1 MVALD
6 SGILQ
11 VFLSIFRLAPLRATR
26 MVGSAYG
33 AHGFRLFMI
42 DLKAIARSLRA
53 SEESLRR
60 PLELLR
66 QGYSPAFLATYR
78 SDEIGQLDYQ
88 TLRRLRSALRYQ
100 ERLETHRE
108 MVEEQLRRD
117 QLWNDAFGPLLT
129 QARSVAEIDLLT
141 RGIRSRK
148 GARALAE
155 KQPEVPKIGQALLAL
170 QGPGPLDVEQWVGQ
184 QAGVG
189 QEEARAL
196 TVQVRRWI
204 QLLLHEDPVLMDRIA
219 SALRR
224 RSQVAV
230 EILPDNHEQATEG
243 GAGEPSAD
251 SLEPSASNTTLPEV
265 TGCGFGRLIQDQP
278 GPQDAANL
286 PGLGE
291 TVSTSQPQLVGS
303 LESSSPTELP
313 SPIPAG
319 SDTGIPEAPEATA
332 TAEPSSS
339 TESTGSANPTT
350 EGTEAVDENVRFGA
364 AKSGPLRG
372 GKKSNAKAK
381 TPAPRSAAKL
391 SPRQKRRRWLRGILD
406 SYSKL
411 RSPLDRLTPYQI
423 VMLGRGTRSQ
433 LTRLVWQY
441 DNPPLIQAA
450 RELLAPAKHPA
461 GPWLDDLVVEAMS
474 KQILPKLEQDLF
486 AEFEEKAQHSL
497 VERAVES
504 LQSSLQ
510 QRPVTGR
517 TILAIDSVG
526 PKSAPIAVVDPQGN
540 VLHTDELPA
549 SSSRKDLVATNVVLL
564 GEIIHR
570 YKVSMVALSNG
581 PARRFLIHTIK
592 QLLEQSD
599 GNVTWTMVDRAGAD
613 AYCATRECLAE
624 LPTHSRRHRAAVWLA
639 RKLQDPLAQLLKVD
653 AARLRLGSFQRE
665 VPDTLLEQEL
675 EESVRDTIAKR
686 GVDYW
691 SASKE
696 LLQTLPG
703 ITPEI
708 AEALVAFRQEQPEAT
723 RQQVAD
729 RMREKF
735 GDTTFRQS
743 LGFLRVFGSS
753 EPLDGTSVHPEDYR
767 LAQRL
772 IAQNLFP
779 APSSSPEGW
788 TKPSPVAA
796 SAAVVDPPDAS
807 SAAEVTEDLE
817 PSEGFGEI
825 SSEESTEAP
834 TDAAVAEALTESP
847 TDLPGETEAEEPS
860 VTAEEMAEAAA
871 ALAEIDSS
879 EEPGTEEAPA
889 AAGEPVADATQA
901 AAQDAPSTPVPQV
914 RVIRCHVD
922 PPIADSAL
930 AIDVEK
936 LARSWQVGRGRLRYV
951 ARALQQPHRDLRDNQ
966 PGTPLLDG
974 VPTLENLQPG
984 MSAWA
989 VVIGVADF
997 GAFVDLGPDC
1007 SGLIHISRLSSDFLK
1022 DPNQVVQVGDLI
1034 QVWVLNVDSKRRR
1047 VVLSAISP
1055 QSLDAKEKQ
1064 AAAMAAERMQPRRDG
1079 RDNRDGRDRNAKP
1092 GAPRS
1097 QGNAAPRGRSD
1108 RGGPGGR
1115 SSSGPDRAGAG
1126 GGGGRGGN
1134 GRFQQGRRPQRAENN
1149 EPADTAPATKPSPK
1163 VERPKPSAP
1172 ISDAMQKGK
1181 EPLRS
1186 FSDLMQFYQGKRETP
1201 PAVEAPP
1208 SQEPS
1213 SAAPPNQAE
1222 SAEGSDV

>member
-1 MVALD
+1 
-6 SGILQ
+6 
-11 VFLSIFRLAPLRATR
+11 
-26 MVGSAYG
+26 
-33 AHGFRLFMI
+33 MI

-66 QGYSPAFLATYR
+66 QGYSPAFLAKYR

-100 ERLETHRE
+100 ERLESHRE

-196 TVQVRRWI
+196 TTQVRRWI

-230 EILPDNHEQATEG
+230 EILPDNHEQASEG
-243 GAGEPSAD
+243 SAAETAADAAVPSV
-251 SLEPSASNTTLPEV
+251 NGQTLPEV

-278 GPQDAANL
+278 GPQDAENL
-286 PGLGE
+286 PGFAG
-291 TVSTSQPQLVGS
+291 TASPSQPQPAVS
-303 LESSSPTELP
+303 AESSLPAELPTREPDSAETDLQEATDATLGDELSGSTELL
-313 SPIPAG
+313 G
-319 SDTGIPEAPEATA
+319 TA
-332 TAEPSSS
+332 D
-339 TESTGSANPTT
+339 PTT
-350 EGTEAVDENVRFGA
+350 EGSQAIGENVRFGA

-372 GKKSNAKAK
+372 GKKSNAKGK
-381 TPAPRSAAKL
+381 TAAPRSTAKL

-450 RELLAPAKHPA
+450 RELLASAKHPA
-461 GPWLDDLVVEAMS
+461 GTWLDDLVVEAMS

-486 AEFEEKAQHSL
+486 AEFEEKAQHAL

-526 PKSAPIAVVDPQGN
+526 PKSAPIAVVDARGN

-570 YKVSMVALSNG
+570 YKVSLVALSNG
-581 PARRFLIHTIK
+581 PARRFLIHTVK
-592 QLLEQSD
+592 QLLEQSG

-729 RMREKF
+729 QMREKF

-743 LGFLRVFGSS
+743 LGFLRVFGSN

-779 APSSSPEGW
+779 APSSIPEGW
-788 TKPSPVAA
+788 SKPNPAA
-796 SAAVVDPPDAS
+796 APATTADAS
-807 SAAEVTEDLE
+807 DASLE
-817 PSEGFGEI
+817 ADAGVQSLDPQDGSGEI
-825 SSEESTEAP
+825 SSGDATEVPPDTAFGESL
-834 TDAAVAEALTESP
+834 TDSP
-847 TDLPGETEAEEPS
+847 ADLPGETELEEPL

-879 EEPGTEEAPA
+879 DAPATEEAPA
-889 AAGEPVADATQA
+889 ATSEPASDPTQA
-901 AAQDAPSTPVPQV
+901 APQEVPSTPIPQV
-914 RVIRCHVD
+914 RMIRCHVD

-930 AIDVEK
+930 TIDVEK

-1055 QSLDAKEKQ
+1055 QSLEAKEKQ

-1079 RDNRDGRDRNAKP
+1079 RDSRDGRDRNAKP

-1097 QGNAAPRGRSD
+1097 QGNAPPRGRSD

-1115 SSSGPDRAGAG
+1115 SSSGPERAAGGSG
-1126 GGGGRGGN
+1126 GGGVHVGN
-1134 GRFQQGRRPQRAENN
+1134 GRFKQGRKPQRAENY
-1149 EPADTAPATKPSPK
+1149 EPDNSAPATKPSPK

-1201 PAVEAPP
+1201 PTAEPP
-1208 SQEPS
+1208 TGQESSPS
-1213 SAAPPNQAE
+1213 VPPNQAE

>member
-1 MVALD
+1 MD
-6 SGILQ
+6 
-11 VFLSIFRLAPLRATR
+11 
-26 MVGSAYG
+26 VGSAYG

-100 ERLETHRE
+100 ERLESHRE
-108 MVEEQLRRD
+108 MVAEQLRRD
-117 QLWNDAFGPLLT
+117 ELWNDAFAPLLI

-170 QGPGPLDVEQWVGQ
+170 QGAGPLDVEQWVGQ

-189 QEEARAL
+189 QEDARAL
-196 TVQVRRWI
+196 TTQVRRWI

-230 EILPDNHEQATEG
+230 EILPDNHEQANES
-243 GAGEPSAD
+243 GAVETPSDSSEPSV
-251 SLEPSASNTTLPEV
+251 NGQTLPEV

-278 GPQDAANL
+278 GPHDTENL
-286 PGLGE
+286 PGLDG
-291 TVSTSQPQLVGS
+291 TASVSQPQPVAS
-303 LESSSPTELP
+303 AESSLPTQP
-313 SPIPAG
+313 P
-319 SDTGIPEAPEATA
+319 
-332 TAEPSSS
+332 S
-339 TESTGSANPTT
+339 TESTGSDNGLPEPPEATASDEQASSGPVDPTT
-350 EGTEAVDENVRFGA
+350 ERSDSIDENVRFGA

-372 GKKSNAKAK
+372 GKKSNAKSK

-411 RSPLDRLTPYQI
+411 RGPLDRLTPYQI

-450 RELLAPAKHPA
+450 RELLASAKHPA
-461 GPWLDDLVVEAMS
+461 GPWLDDLVVEAMN

-486 AEFEEKAQHSL
+486 AEFEEKAQHAL

-526 PKSAPIAVVDPQGN
+526 PKSAPIAVIDPQGN

-570 YKVSMVALSNG
+570 YKVSLVALSNG

-592 QLLEQSD
+592 QLLEQSG

-624 LPTHSRRHRAAVWLA
+624 LPTQSRRHRAAVWLA
-639 RKLQDPLAQLLKVD
+639 RKLQDPLAELLKVD

-708 AEALVAFRQEQPEAT
+708 AEALVDFRQEQPEAT

-729 RMREKF
+729 RMKEKF

-779 APSSSPEGW
+779 APSPNPEGW
-788 TKPSPVAA
+788 TKPTLVAA
-796 SAAVVDPPDAS
+796 PATVVDATDAS
-807 SAAEVTEDLE
+807 MEAGTATESVE

-825 SSEESTEAP
+825 SSEDASEAP
-834 TDAAVAEALTESP
+834 TDTVRAEALTESP
-847 TDLPGETEAEEPS
+847 SELPGETEPEEPA

-879 EEPGTEEAPA
+879 DDPSGAEATA
-889 AAGEPVADATQA
+889 SAGESAADSTQA
-901 AAQDAPSTPVPQV
+901 ASQEPSSAPIPQV
-914 RVIRCHVD
+914 RMIRCHVD
-922 PPIADSAL
+922 APVADSAL

-1007 SGLIHISRLSSDFLK
+1007 SGLIHISRLSSDFIK

-1055 QSLDAKEKQ
+1055 QSLEAKEKQ

-1097 QGNAAPRGRSD
+1097 QGSGPPRGRSD

-1126 GGGGRGGN
+1126 GGGGGRGGN
-1134 GRFQQGRRPQRAENN
+1134 GRFQQGRKPQRAENHESSN
-1149 EPADTAPATKPSPK
+1149 TAPATKPSPK

-1186 FSDLMQFYQGKRETP
+1186 FSDLMQFYQGKRE
-1201 PAVEAPP
+1201 
-1208 SQEPS
+1208 EPS
-1213 SAAPPNQAE
+1213 ATGAPPNQEPSPLAAPNPAE

>member
-1 MVALD
+1 
-6 SGILQ
+6 
-11 VFLSIFRLAPLRATR
+11 

-100 ERLETHRE
+100 ERLESHRA
-108 MVEEQLRRD
+108 MVEEQLQRD
-117 QLWNDAFGPLLT
+117 QLWNEAFGPLLT

-155 KQPEVPKIGQALLAL
+155 KQPEVPKMGQALLAL
-170 QGPGPLDVEQWVGQ
+170 QGSGPLDVEQWVGQ

-189 QEEARAL
+189 QEEAKAL
-196 TVQVRRWI
+196 TAQVRRWI

-230 EILPDNHEQATEG
+230 EILPDNHEQAAEG
-243 GAGEPSAD
+243 SSEEMPGESPEASANNQ
-251 SLEPSASNTTLPEV
+251 SLPEV

-278 GPQDAANL
+278 GPQDAENL
-286 PGLGE
+286 PGYDGSAPALQ
-291 TVSTSQPQLVGS
+291 TKLVAS
-303 LESSSPTELP
+303 VDSSIPTEP
-313 SPIPAG
+313 SAEPNNSDAG
-319 SDTGIPEAPEATA
+319 LPEAPEATA
-332 TAEPSSS
+332 NVESSGS
-339 TESTGSANPTT
+339 IESVGASNPTT
-350 EGTEAVDENVRFGA
+350 EGTETIDENVRFGA

-372 GKKSNAKAK
+372 GKKSPAKGK
-381 TPAPRSAAKL
+381 TAPPRSAAKL

-411 RSPLDRLTPYQI
+411 RSPLDRLTPYQV

-461 GPWLDDLVVEAMS
+461 GPWLDDLVLEAMN

-486 AEFEEKAQHSL
+486 AEFEEKAQHAL

-510 QRPVTGR
+510 QRPLTGR

-570 YKVSMVALSNG
+570 YKVSLVALSNG

-729 RMREKF
+729 RMREQF

-779 APSSSPEGW
+779 APSPNPEGW
-788 TKPSPVAA
+788 IKPSPAAAPVAA
-796 SAAVVDPPDAS
+796 GDAS
-807 SAAEVTEDLE
+807 SVALESDTTTESLD
-817 PSEGFGEI
+817 PSESFGEI
-825 SSEESTEAP
+825 SSEESADLPSDATFAEPLPDSSTE
-834 TDAAVAEALTESP
+834 
-847 TDLPGETEAEEPS
+847 LPGETESEEPV
-860 VTAEEMAEAAA
+860 VTAEEMAAAAA
-871 ALAEIDSS
+871 ALAESESS
-879 EEPGTEEAPA
+879 EEPGTGEAA
-889 AAGEPVADATQA
+889 SVASEPVTDATSPVSQE
-901 AAQDAPSTPVPQV
+901 PSSTPNPQV
-914 RVIRCHVD
+914 RMIRCHVD

-1007 SGLIHISRLSSDFLK
+1007 SGLIHISRLSSDFIK

-1055 QSLDAKEKQ
+1055 QSLEAKEKQ

-1108 RGGPGGR
+1108 RGGPGAR
-1115 SSSGPDRAGAG
+1115 SSSGPDRAGSG

-1134 GRFQQGRRPQRAENN
+1134 GRFQQGRKPQRAENN
-1149 EPADTAPATKPSPK
+1149 ESANSAPATKPSPK

-1186 FSDLMQFYQGKRETP
+1186 FSDLMQFYQGKREEP
-1201 PAVEAPP
+1201 PAAEPP
-1208 SQEPS
+1208 PNQESSPS
-1213 SAAPPNQAE
+1213 VPPNQAE

>member
-1 MVALD
+1 
-6 SGILQ
+6 
-11 VFLSIFRLAPLRATR
+11 

-100 ERLETHRE
+100 ERLESHRE

-117 QLWNDAFGPLLT
+117 QLWNDAFGPLLS
-129 QARSVAEIDLLT
+129 QSRSVAEIDLLT

-155 KQPEVPKIGQALLAL
+155 KQPEVSKIGQALLAL
-170 QGPGPLDVEQWVGQ
+170 QGAGPLDVEQWVGE

-196 TVQVRRWI
+196 TAQVRRWI

-243 GAGEPSAD
+243 VAED
-251 SLEPSASNTTLPEV
+251 TASNSPDAASNQAIPEV

-278 GPQDAANL
+278 GPHDAENL
-286 PGLGE
+286 PGFDG
-291 TVSTSQPQLVGS
+291 TASTSPTQLVASVDSS
-303 LESSSPTELP
+303 LPTEP
-313 SPIPAG
+313 SAEPNSSEAG
-319 SDTGIPEAPEATA
+319 TPEAPEATA
-332 TAEPSSS
+332 NVDLSGS
-339 TESTGSANPTT
+339 TESNATSGGS
-350 EGTEAVDENVRFGA
+350 EAIDENVRFGA
-364 AKSGPLRG
+364 AKSGPLRA
-372 GKKSNAKAK
+372 GKKSQSKGKA
-381 TPAPRSAAKL
+381 PPPRSAAKL

-441 DNPPLIQAA
+441 DNPSLIQAA

-461 GPWLDDLVVEAMS
+461 GPWLDEVVVEAMN

-486 AEFEEKAQHSL
+486 AEFEEKAQHAL

-510 QRPVTGR
+510 QRPVVGR

-570 YKVSMVALSNG
+570 FKVSLVALSNG

-686 GVDYW
+686 GVDFW
-691 SASKE
+691 SASRE

-723 RQQVAD
+723 RQQIAD
-729 RMREKF
+729 RLREKF

-753 EPLDGTSVHPEDYR
+753 EALDGTSVHPEDYR

-772 IAQNLFP
+772 IAQNLSP
-779 APSSSPEGW
+779 APSSAPEGW
-788 TKPSPVAA
+788 TKPNLAAA
-796 SAAVVDPPDAS
+796 SVAVGDAS
-807 SAAEVTEDLE
+807 DASLEADAVTENLD

-825 SSEESTEAP
+825 SSDDSTDIPSEA
-834 TDAAVAEALTESP
+834 AIAEPLSDSP
-847 TDLPGETEAEEPS
+847 ADLPGETESEEPS

-879 EEPGTEEAPA
+879 DDSGTGEATV
-889 AAGEPVADATQA
+889 AAGEPVADPTQPA
-901 AAQDAPSTPVPQV
+901 SQQPPSTPMPQV
-914 RVIRCHVD
+914 RMIRCHVD
-922 PPIADSAL
+922 APIADSAL

-1055 QSLDAKEKQ
+1055 QALEAKERQ

-1079 RDNRDGRDRNAKP
+1079 RDNRDGRDRNARP
-1092 GAPRS
+1092 SGPRS
-1097 QGNAAPRGRSD
+1097 QGNAPVRARSD

-1115 SSSGPDRAGAG
+1115 SSSGPDRAG

-1134 GRFQQGRRPQRAENN
+1134 GRFQQGRKPQRAENN
-1149 EPADTAPATKPSPK
+1149 EPANSAPATKPSPK

-1186 FSDLMQFYQGKRETP
+1186 FSDLMQFYQVKREEP
-1201 PAVEAPP
+1201 PTSEPPP
-1208 SQEPS
+1208 SQESSPS
-1213 SAAPPNQAE
+1213 VPPNGAE

>member
-1 MVALD
+1 
-6 SGILQ
+6 
-11 VFLSIFRLAPLRATR
+11 

-53 SEESLRR
+53 SEDSLRR

-100 ERLETHRE
+100 ERLESHRE
-108 MVEEQLRRD
+108 MVEVQLRRD
-117 QLWNDAFGPLLT
+117 QLWNDAFGPLLS

-155 KQPEVPKIGQALLAL
+155 KQPEVPRIGQALLAL
-170 QGPGPLDVEQWVGQ
+170 QGAGPLEVEQWVGQ

-196 TVQVRRWI
+196 TAQVRRWI

-230 EILPDNHEQATEG
+230 EILPDNHEQSTEG
-243 GAGEPSAD
+243 GSEETIGD
-251 SLEPSASNTTLPEV
+251 SPETATSSQPLPEV

-278 GPQDAANL
+278 GPHDAENL
-286 PGLGE
+286 PGLDG
-291 TVSTSQPQLVGS
+291 TATTLQPQLVGS
-303 LESSSPTELP
+303 VESSLPTEQP
-313 SPIPAG
+313 SPDCVG
-319 SDTGIPEAPEATA
+319 SDAALPEMAEATVDV
-332 TAEPSSS
+332 EPSGS
-339 TESTGSANPTT
+339 TEQVGSAEEVGAANPTQ
-350 EGTEAVDENVRFGA
+350 GGSEAIDENVRFGA

-372 GKKSNAKAK
+372 GKKSHAKGK

-411 RSPLDRLTPYQI
+411 RGPLDRLTPYQI

-441 DNPPLIQAA
+441 DNPSLIQAA
-450 RELLAPAKHPA
+450 RDLLAPAKHPA
-461 GPWLDDLVVEAMS
+461 GPWLDDLVVEAMN

-486 AEFEEKAQHSL
+486 AEFEEKAQHAL

-510 QRPVTGR
+510 QRPVSGR

-570 YKVSMVALSNG
+570 FKVSLVALSNG

-729 RMREKF
+729 RIREKF
-735 GDTTFRQS
+735 GETTFRQS

-753 EPLDGTSVHPEDYR
+753 EALDSTSVHPEDYR

-779 APSSSPEGW
+779 APSPAPEGW
-788 TKPSPVAA
+788 TKPST
-796 SAAVVDPPDAS
+796 AVVPPSIGDPSDAPP
-807 SAAEVTEDLE
+807 VEDTNTDNLAS
-817 PSEGFGEI
+817 SEGFGEV
-825 SSEESTEAP
+825 SAEDSTDVPPEASADESNSEGPLEP
-834 TDAAVAEALTESP
+834 T
-847 TDLPGETEAEEPS
+847 GELEAEEPA

-879 EEPGTEEAPA
+879 NQATAGEAPA
-889 AAGEPVADATQA
+889 SEGEAKADVPQPASQEP
-901 AAQDAPSTPVPQV
+901 QSTPTSQV
-914 RVIRCHVD
+914 RMIRCHVD
-922 PPIADSAL
+922 PPIADSAP

-1022 DPNQVVQVGDLI
+1022 DPNQAVQVGDLI

-1055 QSLDAKEKQ
+1055 QSLEAKEKQ
-1064 AAAMAAERMQPRRDG
+1064 AVAMAAERMQPRRDG

-1097 QGNAAPRGRSD
+1097 QGNAPPRGRSD

-1115 SSSGPDRAGAG
+1115 SSSGPDRAS
-1126 GGGGRGGN
+1126 GGGGRSGN
-1134 GRFQQGRRPQRAENN
+1134 SRFQQGRKPQRAEYNA
-1149 EPADTAPATKPSPK
+1149 PDSSAPATKPSPK

-1172 ISDAMQKGK
+1172 ITDAMQNGK

-1186 FSDLMQFYQGKRETP
+1186 FSDLMQFYQGKRESP
-1201 PAVEAPP
+1201 PAAEPP
-1208 SQEPS
+1208 ASQEASPS
-1213 SAAPPNQAE
+1213 APPNQAE